1 VHPSTPIRV
10 ISLFPPPPQYLPFTL
25 ATSFP
30 NRGGK
35 YLVVEAVV
43 CSTVFHSISFC
54 LCFLQMFIAMS
65 HWSSM
70 RPLASAT
77 PSILE
82 PHWDSSSLSCWC
94 PVSWRSCSFGSVG
107 PAPSHTPAVY
117 QALALGLRR
126 YLSWG
131 QSQLFSSHA
140 LGWLIRV
147 CTVRSKCV
155 AWVRR
160 RACSPALSPACC
172 G

>member
-1 VHPSTPIRV
+1 MSFTLCTPAPQSELSPS
-10 ISLFPPPPQYLPFTL
+10 SPPPPSTCLSPLQPPSPTG
-25 ATSFP
+25 
-30 NRGGK
+30 GGK

-107 PAPSHTPAVY
+107 PAPSHTPAVHRKTHFLY
-117 QALALGLRR
+117 PFVLARHKLE
-126 YLSWG
+126 LSEMRDS
-131 QSQLFSSHA
+131 QSRNYRHQTGPWH
-140 LGWLIRV
+140 V
-147 CTVRSKCV
+147 CG
-155 AWVRR
+155 
-160 RACSPALSPACC
+160 ACY
-172 G
+172 